1 MKRRLARRSPAGMT
15 LIELIVAL
23 TITGLALGAGYSMYA
38 TLADRRV
45 LADRQADDIAR
56 TSAIRATLAVWIAD
70 ARLTVEQDDIVF
82 RSVDGTQRLL
92 DGALPD
98 DDLTFFTSART
109 PLGNHGTVIHL
120 FVDHDSIGD
129 RGLIAELSESS
140 GERRSRVQIDS
151 TIAGL
156 DVSILSSVLGAQ
168 SWLPSWVSSTILPAG
183 ARITLLPRS
192 GDSLPPLLRVPITV
206 SLENGR

>member
-1 MKRRLARRSPAGMT
+1 MKSPHPCRPRIGMT

-23 TITGLALGAGYSMYA
+23 TITGLAVGSGYSAFA

-45 LADRQADDIAR
+45 IANHQADDIAR
-56 TSAIRATLAVWIAD
+56 TSAIRSTLASWIAG
-70 ARLTVEQDDIVF
+70 ARLTIEQDDIML
-82 RSVDGTQRLL
+82 RAVDGTRRSL
-92 DGALPD
+92 GSALPD

-109 PLGNHGTVIHL
+109 VAGNHGTVVHL
-120 FVDHDSIGD
+120 FVDHDSTGD
-129 RGLIAELSESS
+129 RGLVAELSEWP
-140 GERRSRVQIDS
+140 GERHARIQIDS

-156 DVSILSSVLGAQ
+156 DVSVLSSVLGAQ

-183 ARITLLPRS
+183 VRVTLRARA
-192 GDSLPPLLRVPITV
+192 GDSLPPLLRLPITV